1 MIYCAADI
9 LYGSAMLMTSSN
21 TDADRTNSALH
32 QHVYDLLRKRLATGA
47 VTPDTTFST
56 RGLAAELNVSQMP
69 VREALS
75 RLAAEG
81 AVEIRSK
88 RRLAIP
94 QMTPERFGDLLACR
108 LLLEPAAAA
117 EAVGQIDNARLRRL
131 QAIDAKMDAALAHGD
146 VATYMESN
154 YDFHFTIYRANGRT
168 TVVRLIDTL
177 WLQFG
182 PFMRVVYGRVGTAE
196 LIDQHQMAISAITAG
211 DAAALTQAIRS
222 DIADGMGLLGRSI
235 WVDEDH
241 SIAR

>member
-1 MIYCAADI
+1 MNVENPAIQADE
-9 LYGSAMLMTSSN
+9 T
-21 TDADRTNSALH
+21 ALH
-32 QHVYDLLRKRLATGA
+32 HQVYQQLRRRFATGA

-94 QMTPERFGDLLACR
+94 KMTIERYEDLRSCR

-117 EAVGQIDNARLRRL
+117 YAIGRIDAARMRRLRL
-131 QAIDAKMDAALAHGD
+131 IDSQMDAALASGD
-146 VATYMESN
+146 VAGYMASN
-154 YDFHFTIYRANGRT
+154 YAFHFTIYEASGRPT
-168 TVVRLIDTL
+168 INRLIETL

-182 PFMRVVYGRVGTAE
+182 PFMRVVYGRYGTAA
-196 LIDQHQMAISAITAG
+196 LTDQHQVALSAIAKG
-211 DAAALTQAIRS
+211 DAEALSAAIHA
-222 DIADGMGLLGRSI
+222 DIADGMGLIGRGI
-235 WVDEDH
+235 C
-241 SIAR
+241 